1 MVVGVL
7 TVELFIPG
15 ATSLKEK
22 RRILKGMLEKIR
34 SRFNVSA
41 AEVGRQ
47 DAWQFSVL
55 GVACVSN
62 ESSHAY
68 QVLASVSRFIEDLRQ
83 AEVVGVRTEVF

>member
-7 TVELFIPG
+7 TVELFLPG

-34 SRFNVSA
+34 SRFNVSV

-62 ESSHAY
+62 ESGHAY
-68 QVLASVSRFIEDLRQ
+68 QVLAAVSRFIEDLRQ